1 MINGSNS
8 IGGRFVWT
16 QSTEL
21 RFPLP
26 VSADLGLRGRVFVD
40 IGSLS
45 EVSPLT
51 QNGKRVAIFDD
62 TSPRVAAGV
71 GVSWKTP
78 FGLLNIDIAQP
89 VVRKKFDQ
97 SQIFRFGFGTRF

>member
-1 MINGSNS
+1 M
-8 IGGRFVWT
+8 
-16 QSTEL
+16 

-40 IGSLS
+40 VGSLS
-45 EVSPLT
+45 GVSPLT
-51 QNGKRVAIFDD
+51 LSGRKQAIFDEA
-62 TSPRVAAGV
+62 SPRVAAGV

-78 FGLLNIDIAQP
+78 FGLLNIDIAQA
-89 VVRKKFDQ
+89 VVRKKYDQ